1 VLFARPLTVA
11 ESVVRL
17 VWLDTV
23 VAKLVDVD
31 TRTLYDVAP
40 ATVLQLRVGEVD
52 WLTALF
58 NGNARY
64 GATGV
69 AMIVVKLHTLD
80 HALVPPAFV
89 ALTSQ

>member
-1 VLFARPLTVA
+1 LFARPLTVA

-17 VWLDTV
+17 VWLVTV

-40 ATVLQLRVGEVD
+40 AIVPQLRVNEVD

-58 NGNARY
+58 V
-64 GATGV
+64 GAASVGAPGV
-69 AMIVVKLHTLD
+69 EMTVVKLHTLD